1 LEQQL
6 DARKRQALDEAA
18 YSVIIFG
25 DDTRDWD
32 AVFIEFRWLFGD
44 GHADSGGLAR
54 AAD

>member
-6 DARKRQALDEAA
+6 DARKRQALDEAG

-25 DDTRDWD
+25 DDTREWD
-32 AVFIEFRWLFGD
+32 AVFTEYGWLFGD
-44 GHADSGGLAR
+44 RHVDPAGLAR